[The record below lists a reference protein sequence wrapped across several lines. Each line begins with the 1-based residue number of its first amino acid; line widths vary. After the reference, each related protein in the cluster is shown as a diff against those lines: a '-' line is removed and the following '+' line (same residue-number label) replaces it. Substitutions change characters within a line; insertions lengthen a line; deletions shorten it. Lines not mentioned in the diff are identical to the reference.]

1 MPAAV
6 LPRALEGKLDE
17 LAHHVRRL
25 RLLRGLSRL
34 ALALFLT
41 AVAAV
46 VCDYALDLSAAG
58 RAALLVGWA
67 AIGAVAAWRFVLRPV
82 RQPIPVADLAAAVED
97 RYPSLA
103 ERLYSVVELSEQTD
117 AGNGSPA

>member
-1 MPAAV
+1 MPAV
-6 LPRALEGKLDE
+6 LPRALEEKLDD

-34 ALALFLT
+34 ALTLFLT

-46 VCDYALDLSAAG
+46 LADYSLDLPATG
-58 RAALLVGWA
+58 RAALLTGWA
-67 AIGAVAAWRFVLRPV
+67 VVGAAAAWRFVLRPI
-82 RQPIPVADLAAAVED
+82 RQPVPVADLAAAVEE

-103 ERLYSVVELSEQTD
+103 
-117 AGNGSPA
+117 